1 MNSAPPNQGLS
12 TTLMSG
18 KKKKKF
24 QLTLGL
30 ACNSDG
36 SKKLPLFFIGKYKK
50 PCSFKNNT
58 AASYEFDYCNNKKAW
73 MTAELFEE

>member
-1 MNSAPPNQGLS
+1 
-12 TTLMSG
+12 MSG
-18 KKKKKF
+18 KKKEKF

-36 SKKLPLFFIGKYKK
+36 SEKMPVFFIGKFKK
-50 PCSFKNNT
+50 PRAFKNNT
-58 AASYEFDYCNNKKAW
+58 AASYGLDYRHNKKAW